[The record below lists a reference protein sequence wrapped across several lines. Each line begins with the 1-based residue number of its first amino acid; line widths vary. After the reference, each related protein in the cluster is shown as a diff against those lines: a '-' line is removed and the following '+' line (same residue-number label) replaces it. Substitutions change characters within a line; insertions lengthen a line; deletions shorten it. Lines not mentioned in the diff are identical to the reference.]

1 MTDPLLPE
9 YDFLVIGAGPAGLL
23 AALTLSGAPHPGKPT
38 QRIALVDK
46 RDPWREPVPCAEA
59 VHRHRLESLIPKV
72 EPEWIRG
79 PVDGAMFIAPDGT
92 PVSFSTPASGY
103 LIDRALMHRRL
114 AEQAHAQGV
123 QCNFRVR
130 VTSLSRLVNGFR
142 TAVYEVAQGSA
153 NPASA
158 SNAARVENASSIDKT
173 IGSLRAK
180 VVIDCSGPG
189 MGFGVGEDITQG
201 NFDVE
206 PAVFALVKG
215 PKYPVNYIQ
224 MFFGTNYAPGGYAWL
239 FPRDEH
245 VANVGLVVG
254 RDYAQEAPARQA
266 LKTFLETTYP
276 GSEILTFQGGAI
288 PCGYPDAPLA
298 VDNLY
303 KAGDAAN
310 MVHPLSRAGITE
322 AMTGGKYAALAGLK
336 TIDIGSELE
345 RRLVYSEYKHDWDL
359 AYGRSHR
366 RLARIKKA
374 FMRISDASF
383 NRAAHAVA
391 KLPAEKQTIARI
403 VFATL
408 WQSPLLLWK
417 MRSVFW
423 TK

>member
-23 AALTLSGAPHPGKPT
+23 AALTLSGAPHPGKPAP
-38 QRIALVDK
+38 RIALVDK

-59 VHRHRLESLIPKV
+59 VHRHRLESLVPKV

-103 LIDRALMHRRL
+103 LIDRAHMHRRL
-114 AEQAHAQGV
+114 AEQARDRGV
-123 QCNFRVR
+123 HCNFRVR
-130 VTSLSRLVNGFR
+130 VTALSRLENGFR
-142 TAVYEVAQGSA
+142 TATYEVAKTD
-153 NPASA
+153 
-158 SNAARVENASSIDKT
+158 AAAEKT
-173 IGSLRAK
+173 TATLRAK

-189 MGFGVGEDITQG
+189 TGFGVGEEITQG

-254 RDYAQEAPARQA
+254 RDYAQEAPARAA

-276 GSEILTFQGGAI
+276 GSEVLTFQGGAI
-288 PCGYPDAPLA
+288 PCGYPDTPLA

-336 TIDIGSELE
+336 TIDMADEAQ
-345 RRLVYSEYKHDWDL
+345 RRPVYAEYKANWDA
-359 AYGRSHR
+359 AYGKSHR

-374 FMRISDASF
+374 FMRIPDNTF

-391 KLPAEKQTIARI
+391 KLPVEKQTIGRI

-423 TK
+423 SK

>member
-23 AALTLSGAPHPGKPT
+23 AALTLSDVATHGNSAL
-38 QRIALVDK
+38 RIALVDK

-59 VHRHRLESLIPKV
+59 VHRHKLESLVPKI
-72 EPEWIRG
+72 ESEWIRG

-114 AEQAHAQGV
+114 AEQARDRGV
-123 QCNFRVR
+123 HCNFRVR
-130 VTSLSRLVNGFR
+130 VTSLSRLENGFR
-142 TAVYEVAQGSA
+142 TAIYEATA
-153 NPASA
+153 T
-158 SNAARVENASSIDKT
+158 EKT
-173 IGSLRAK
+173 TETLRAK

-189 MGFGVGEDITQG
+189 TGFGVGEEITQG

-266 LKTFLETTYP
+266 LKTFIELTYP

-322 AMTGGKYAALAGLK
+322 AMTGGKFAALAGLK
-336 TIDIGSELE
+336 TIELADEAARRPHYDAYKTNWDI
-345 RRLVYSEYKHDWDL
+345 

-374 FMRISDASF
+374 FMRIPDRTF

-391 KLPAEKQTIARI
+391 RLPQEKQTIGRI

-423 TK
+423 SK